1 VKILIAEDEPLS
13 RRLLQHVLTEHGHEV
28 IVTSDGIQAWEVL
41 QAEDAPH
48 LAVVDWMMPGLTGL
62 QLCNLVH
69 EAPDAD
75 LKYLILLTA
84 KGEKAD
90 IVRGLA
96 AGANDYVTKPFDK
109 DELRARVDVGVRMI
123 QLQIRLAD
131 RIRELQEALA
141 HVNQLKGIIPICAQC
156 KKIRDD
162 QNYWQRVE
170 KYIAKNV
177 DAKFTQP
184 ASDDLREISRIIV
197 SGKEAHRRHRRF
209 VKQRRVVW
217 WTTACGCH
225 KRHGHRAEKIATRQD
240 ASSAVRV

>member
-177 DAKFTQP
+177 DAKFT
-184 ASDDLREISRIIV
+184 
-197 SGKEAHRRHRRF
+197 
-209 VKQRRVVW
+209 
-217 WTTACGCH
+217 
-225 KRHGHRAEKIATRQD
+225 HGLCPDCAE
-240 ASSAVRV
+240 AVRVEADEMAAAGDQPPFLPRK

>member
-41 QAEDAPH
+41 QADDAPH
-48 LAVVDWMMPGLTGL
+48 LAIVDWMMPGLTGL

-69 EAPDAD
+69 QAPDAD

-84 KGEKAD
+84 KGDKAD

-109 DELRARVDVGVRMI
+109 DELRARVEVGVRMI

-131 RIRELQEALA
+131 RISELQEALA

-177 DAKFTQP
+177 DAKFT
-184 ASDDLREISRIIV
+184 
-197 SGKEAHRRHRRF
+197 
-209 VKQRRVVW
+209 
-217 WTTACGCH
+217 
-225 KRHGHRAEKIATRQD
+225 HGLCPDCAE
-240 ASSAVRV
+240 AVRVEADQMAAAGDQPTERFPPRK

>member
-1 VKILIAEDEPLS
+1 MKILIAEDEPLS

-28 IVTSDGIQAWEVL
+28 IVTSDGVQAWDVL
-41 QAEDAPH
+41 QADDAPH

-109 DELRARVDVGVRMI
+109 DELRARVEVGVRMI

-131 RIRELQEALA
+131 RISELQEALA

-177 DAKFTQP
+177 DAKFT
-184 ASDDLREISRIIV
+184 
-197 SGKEAHRRHRRF
+197 
-209 VKQRRVVW
+209 
-217 WTTACGCH
+217 
-225 KRHGHRAEKIATRQD
+225 HGLCPDCAE
-240 ASSAVRV
+240 AVRVEADQMAAAGDLPPTERLPPRK

>member
-41 QAEDAPH
+41 QADDAPH
-48 LAVVDWMMPGLTGL
+48 LAIVDWMMPGLTGL

-69 EAPDAD
+69 QAPDAD

-84 KGEKAD
+84 KGDKAD

-109 DELRARVDVGVRMI
+109 DELRARVEVGVRMI

-177 DAKFTQP
+177 DAKFT
-184 ASDDLREISRIIV
+184 
-197 SGKEAHRRHRRF
+197 
-209 VKQRRVVW
+209 
-217 WTTACGCH
+217 
-225 KRHGHRAEKIATRQD
+225 HGLCPDCAE
-240 ASSAVRV
+240 AVRVEADQMAAAGDQPPTERLPPRK

>member
-13 RRLLQHVLTEHGHEV
+13 RRLLQHVLTEYGHEV
-28 IVTSDGIQAWEVL
+28 IVTSDGNQAWEVL
-41 QAEDAPH
+41 QADDAPH
-48 LAVVDWMMPGLTGL
+48 LAVIDWMMPGLTGL
-62 QLCNLVH
+62 QLCDLVH
-69 EAPDAD
+69 QAPGAD

-109 DELRARVDVGVRMI
+109 DELQARVQVGVRMI
-123 QLQIRLAD
+123 ELQLRLAD
-131 RIRELQEALA
+131 RISELQEALA

-177 DAKFTQP
+177 DAKFTHGLCPDCAGIVQEE
-184 ASDDLREISRIIV
+184 ADQMAAAGDLPPMERLS
-197 SGKEAHRRHRRF
+197 
-209 VKQRRVVW
+209 QR
-217 WTTACGCH
+217 
-225 KRHGHRAEKIATRQD
+225 K
-240 ASSAVRV
+240 

>member
-28 IVTSDGIQAWEVL
+28 IVTSDGSQAWEVL
-41 QAEDAPH
+41 QADDAPH
-48 LAVVDWMMPGLTGL
+48 LAIVDWMMPGLTGL

-177 DAKFTQP
+177 DAKFT
-184 ASDDLREISRIIV
+184 
-197 SGKEAHRRHRRF
+197 
-209 VKQRRVVW
+209 
-217 WTTACGCH
+217 
-225 KRHGHRAEKIATRQD
+225 HGLCPDCAE
-240 ASSAVRV
+240 AVRIEADEMAAAGDQPRSEQFSPRK